1 MSSILDQL
9 ESPNSGENYLDY
21 KARMEAAHGSEHA
34 KEIKIKFF
42 EPREEEFQG

>member
-1 MSSILDQL
+1 MSSILEQL

-21 KARMEAAHGSEHA
+21 KARMESIHGNDHA

-42 EPREEEFQG
+42 EPREEEFEG